1 MLVKQA
7 QLQVGLRDK
16 IALSGLNDYGKQ
28 TLLQA
33 ILFCN
38 ENIEIYPRVKI
49 RFFTQLAYQNLPNET
64 VWHFIKAH
72 RL

>member
-16 IALSGLNDYGKQ
+16 IALSGLNDCGKQ

-33 ILFCN
+33 ILSCH

-64 VWHFIKAH
+64 V
-72 RL
+72 